1 MSSRWG
7 RIVMAKSVRK
17 RTVKTVKTKPTMEQ
31 PEVAPDAIP
40 IALPVKEEKKIPT
53 IYVMVCQAG
62 QYESLLAWTWMGNLQ
77 APSVASLERWL
88 FYGLILEHLRT
99 TT

>member
-7 RIVMAKSVRK
+7 HTAMAKSVRK

-62 QYESLLAWTWMGNLQ
+62 QYESD
-77 APSVASLERWL
+77 SWL
-88 FYGLILEHLRT
+88 GLGWAIFKHRLWHLWNDGSFT
-99 TT
+99 D